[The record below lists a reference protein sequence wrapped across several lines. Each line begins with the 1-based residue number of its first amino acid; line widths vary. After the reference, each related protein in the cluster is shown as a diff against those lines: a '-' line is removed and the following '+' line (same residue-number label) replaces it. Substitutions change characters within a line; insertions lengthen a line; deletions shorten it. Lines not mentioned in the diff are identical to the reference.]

1 MDRTCEELLQ
11 ETENKNVLKIKNKI
25 RIEARNKAKLVN
37 VHVTMRGRKKMS
49 GIKSLQKLKIKEKK
63 KEKEKDS
70 YKCKTSVIYLF
81 IFFIIH
87 GNWNFQTHK
96 LPFSKKQIA
105 SIFLSFYLFFFSNL
119 NEKKEGG
126 GNTV

>member
-37 VHVTMRGRKKMS
+37 IHVTMRGRKKMS

-63 KEKEKDS
+63 KKKKKKIPTNAKPVS
-70 YKCKTSVIYLF
+70 F
-81 IFFIIH
+81 IC
-87 GNWNFQTHK
+87 
-96 LPFSKKQIA
+96 
-105 SIFLSFYLFFFSNL
+105 LFFL
-119 NEKKEGG
+119 
-126 GNTV
+126 